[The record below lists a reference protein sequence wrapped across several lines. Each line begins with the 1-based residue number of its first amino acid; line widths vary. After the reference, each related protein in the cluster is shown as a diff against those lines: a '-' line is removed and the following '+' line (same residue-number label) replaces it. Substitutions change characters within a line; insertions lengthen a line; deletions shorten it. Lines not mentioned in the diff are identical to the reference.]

1 MAGGGAKG
9 GWGRVLRYSFGG
21 FLYLAA
27 GINVLVGST
36 WYLPLGVAVTGAII
50 LIGGQ
55 RRIFRPGVSRNGDE
69 IICRYIPWYEGNA
82 YIALVLVPLLGVASL
97 AAGYAPGNP
106 AWLRFIGILIL
117 AVTPLTGYGIVR
129 MWRRCLLGITRTAL
143 TVRLP
148 QRKSESTEIRREL
161 VESIEP
167 KFIPQPRGGRSLQVA
182 IAYRPVDAGG
192 DTAKTVMLGLRL
204 SVPPVNLV
212 NALTAWRDGARDDP
226 SELLDRIEG
235 ILRGSPTAGG

>member
-9 GWGRVLRYSFGG
+9 GWGRALRYSFGG
-21 FLYLAA
+21 FLCVVA

-36 WYLPLGVAVTGAII
+36 WYLPLGVAVTGGII
-50 LIGGQ
+50 LLGGQ
-55 RRIFRPGVSRNGDE
+55 RRIFRPAVSRIGDE
-69 IICRYIPWYEGNA
+69 IVCRYIPWYEGNA
-82 YIALVLVPLLGVASL
+82 YIVLVLVPLLGVASL

-106 AWLRFIGILIL
+106 AWLRFTGILIL

-129 MWRRCLLGITRTAL
+129 MWRRCLLCITRTAL
-143 TVRLP
+143 TVRLAE
-148 QRKSESTEIRREL
+148 RKSELTEIRREL

-167 KFIPQPRGGRSLQVA
+167 KLISQPRGGRAPQVA
-182 IAYRPVDAGG
+182 IAYRPIDAGG

-204 SVPPVNLV
+204 SVPPVNLL
-212 NALTAWRDGARDDP
+212 NALIAWRDGARADP

-235 ILRGSPTAGG
+235 ILRGSPTAGV